1 MVELGSIYEKHKGL
15 SLVYEVEMR
24 LIDEVLTSRER
35 IYIFWGEFEEVLY
48 TKMANNFYYR
58 IVAIKSII

>member
-35 IYIFWGEFEEVLY
+35 IYIF
-48 TKMANNFYYR
+48 
-58 IVAIKSII
+58 